1 VGSSAIRIF
10 DNASPP
16 ELPGLSRRVLRHV
29 IVKHDLPVGSS
40 ILDVGCGTGQLVH
53 FLHQLGFDVT
63 GIDRN
68 EEVIAASR
76 KLAPSLDLRYGR
88 FDETAISGMRAFDAI
103 LLRDFAGYDDD
114 LFSERSLRATANLL
128 SCLRPGR
135 MLVFLA
141 RTGAAHLETAA
152 AHSMACYQA
161 HLAAFPGVA
170 QTSVLPDSYA
180 KPGTWKSLLAGQ
192 KPIGYLTATMQVPAM
207 PVSRDDWLEFA
218 ASAARVQRPAC
229 CQAVQ
234 SVRPAA

>member
-1 VGSSAIRIF
+1 MGSSAIKLF

-16 ELPGLSRRVLRHV
+16 ELSGLSRRVLRHV
-29 IVKHDLPVGSS
+29 IVKHDLPIGSS
-40 ILDVGCGTGQLVH
+40 ILDVGCGSGQLVY

-63 GIDRN
+63 GIDRS

-76 KLAPSLDLRYGR
+76 ELAPSLDLRYGQ
-88 FDETAISGMRAFDAI
+88 FDETAITGLREFDVV

-114 LFSERSLRATANLL
+114 LFSARSLTATANLL

-135 MLVFLA
+135 VLVFLA
-141 RTGAAHLETAA
+141 RTGAAHLETPA
-152 AHSMACYQA
+152 AHSIACFQA
-161 HLAAFPGVA
+161 HLGAFPGVA

-192 KPIGYLTATMQVPAM
+192 RPTGYLTAMMQIPAM
-207 PVSRDDWLEFA
+207 PVSREDWLEFA
-218 ASAARVQRPAC
+218 ASAARVQRPPC

-234 SVRPAA
+234 SARSAA